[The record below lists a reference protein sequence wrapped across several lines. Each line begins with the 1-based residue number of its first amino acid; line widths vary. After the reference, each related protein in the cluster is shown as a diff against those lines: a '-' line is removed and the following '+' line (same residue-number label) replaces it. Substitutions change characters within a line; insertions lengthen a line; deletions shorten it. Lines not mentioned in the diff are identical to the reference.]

1 MSDATVEHAEPVE
14 TTESVQTTE
23 SVDAGDI
30 AEPTDP
36 VGVTDPAAATADGS
50 ADPGASDAPAE
61 QADNDDLRAVMTGDI
76 VIDAALR
83 DLDAVDVADL
93 DGHVEAAEALQRT
106 LQGRL
111 ANLGE

>member
-30 AEPTDP
+30 AELTDP
-36 VGVTDPAAATADGS
+36 VDVADPAAATAAGS
-50 ADPGASDAPAE
+50 AEPGAPGEPAE
-61 QADNDDLRAVMTGDI
+61 QADHDDLRAVMTGDI
-76 VIDAALR
+76 VIDAALQ
-83 DLDAVDVADL
+83 DLAAVEATDL
-93 DGHVEAAEALQRT
+93 DGHIEAAEALQRT

-111 ANLGE
+111 ANRGE